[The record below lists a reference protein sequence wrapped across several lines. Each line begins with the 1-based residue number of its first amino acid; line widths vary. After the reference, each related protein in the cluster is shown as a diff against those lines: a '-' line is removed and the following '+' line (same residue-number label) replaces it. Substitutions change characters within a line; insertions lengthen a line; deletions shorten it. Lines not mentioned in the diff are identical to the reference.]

1 MRSKGEMGISMKFI
15 LDGFIAEAP
24 EDITL
29 KELLKQTDRLIPDW
43 CARGIRSCE
52 EEENN
57 MSTDVYIEKSSI
69 SLAHECVPATIKG
82 E

>member
-1 MRSKGEMGISMKFI
+1 MKFI
-15 LDGFIAEAP
+15 LNGFVAEAP

-52 EEENN
+52 EEEND
-57 MSTDVYIEKSSI
+57 MLADVYIEKDSI